1 MNVADSQRLAGMLA
15 SEGWGIIRDK
25 DTYSA
30 DVVIVNTCAVREN
43 AQRRALGYLAS
54 LKRWKEAKQG
64 RRLVLTGCIAEELGE
79 KALEQFKHVD
89 AVIGARHVEKVAEY
103 LNGGFGN
110 TGKRVCVVGGDGG
123 RLPFAG
129 RCDLVQR
136 AGGGQVSPSVFV
148 PVMRGCNNYCSYCI
162 VPFVRGP
169 EISRPLEEI
178 IQEVEGLVQH
188 GVLEITLLGQNVNS
202 YCALVSADGGR
213 SSTAGVRIRD
223 KHNIREK
230 ANIHPSINPSPGM
243 RTDTP
248 EKENANPNTGA
259 GTNSVDTGEV
269 TYYDFADLLIHVAA
283 IPGLKRLRF
292 MTSHPRDLTERV
304 ISAVASNP
312 VICHHF
318 HLPVQSG
325 SNRILERMNRGYT
338 REHYLELISS
348 IRKQTPDATITTDII
363 VGFPGETDKDFEQ
376 TLDLIRT
383 CNFNS
388 AFTFKYSPRP
398 GTAAAQFTDGVPQ
411 EIKIARLKQLNAL
424 CEKLALTQN
433 QNTLGY
439 TTCIMIE
446 GYDERRGN
454 YYGRT
459 PENRLVFVSQAF
471 FNTQTPRIPSFV
483 EVKLI
488 QAHAH
493 SLEAEP
499 LVMLKV

>member
-1 MNVADSQRLAGMLA
+1 MNAADSQRLAGMLV
-15 SEGWGIIRDK
+15 SEGWGIVRDK
-25 DTYSA
+25 DADSA

-43 AQRRALGYLAS
+43 AERRALGYLAS
-54 LKRWKEAKQG
+54 LKKWKEAEQG

-129 RCDLVQR
+129 RCDLVER
-136 AGGGQVSPSVFV
+136 AKQASRGQVSPSVFV

-169 EISRPLEEI
+169 EISRPLEEVVR
-178 IQEVEGLVQH
+178 EVEGLMQQ
-188 GVLEITLLGQNVNS
+188 GALEITLLGQNVNS
-202 YCALVSADGGR
+202 YHVPASAEGD
-213 SSTAGVRIRD
+213 SSGTAG
-223 KHNIREK
+223 
-230 ANIHPSINPSPGM
+230 AP
-243 RTDTP
+243 
-248 EKENANPNTGA
+248 A
-259 GTNSVDTGEV
+259 
-269 TYYDFADLLIHVAA
+269 TYYDFADLLTRVAA

-312 VICHHF
+312 VLCHHF

-325 SNRILERMNRGYT
+325 SNHILKRMNRRYT
-338 REHYLELISS
+338 REHYLELIRS

-398 GTAAAQFTDGVPQ
+398 GTAAAQFTDDVPQ
-411 EIKIARLKQLNAL
+411 ETKTARLMQLNAL
-424 CEKLALTQN
+424 CEELALAQN
-433 QNTLGY
+433 QNMLGH

-446 GYDERRGN
+446 GYDKRRGN

-471 FNTQTPRIPSFV
+471 FNARTPQIPSFV
-483 EVKLI
+483 EVKPI
-488 QAHAH
+488 QARAH
-493 SLEAEP
+493 SLDAEP
-499 LVMLKV
+499 LVTLKA

>member
-1 MNVADSQRLAGMLA
+1 MRVYIRTFGCQMNVADSQRLAGMLA
-15 SEGWGIIRDK
+15 SEGWGIIRNK
-25 DTYSA
+25 DTDSA

-64 RRLVLTGCIAEELGE
+64 RRLVLTGCVAEELGE

-89 AVIGARHVEKVAEY
+89 AVIGARHVDAVVEFLDSKLASV
-103 LNGGFGN
+103 
-110 TGKRVCVVGGDGG
+110 GKRVCVVGGDGG

-136 AGGGQVSPSVFV
+136 AEQAGQVPPSVFV

-169 EISRPLEEI
+169 EISRPLEEVVK
-178 IQEVEGLVQH
+178 EVEGLVQQ
-188 GVLEITLLGQNVNS
+188 GALEITLLGQNVNS
-202 YCALVSADGGR
+202 YRAPVSADGDR
-213 SSTAGVRIRD
+213 SGTAG
-223 KHNIREK
+223 
-230 ANIHPSINPSPGM
+230 APM
-243 RTDTP
+243 T
-248 EKENANPNTGA
+248 A
-259 GTNSVDTGEV
+259 
-269 TYYDFADLLIHVAA
+269 YYDFADLLTRVAA
-283 IPGLKRLRF
+283 IQGLKRLRF
-292 MTSHPRDLTERV
+292 MTSHPRDLTERM
-304 ISAVASNP
+304 ISAVASDP
-312 VICHHF
+312 AICHHF
-318 HLPVQSG
+318 HLPAQSG
-325 SNRILERMNRGYT
+325 SDHILERMNRGYM
-338 REHYLELISS
+338 RKDYLELICS
-348 IRKQTPDATITTDII
+348 IRKQIPDATITTDII

-383 CNFNS
+383 CNFDS

-398 GTAAAQFTDGVPQ
+398 GTAAAQLTDDVPQ
-411 EIKIARLKQLNAL
+411 ETKIDRLRQLNAL
-424 CEKLALTQN
+424 CEEIALAQN
-433 QNTLGY
+433 QNTLGH

-471 FNTQTPRIPSFV
+471 FKTRTPRIPSFV
-483 EVKLI
+483 EVKPV

-493 SLEAEP
+493 SLDAEP
-499 LVMLKV
+499 LVTLQV